1 MEVTSPAALAAA
13 ATAAVSSIVLP
24 TGFSIQNG
32 LPASAA
38 ATPISRCS
46 MLGAQIDTTSTWGSA
61 SIVAIFLFI
70 DAAFLGFPVLSTMLN
85 GGAFPVVALLLVAGL
100 IAAGVGLLQGR
111 RWGWYLAMVMIA
123 LSVVLDLLRGNL
135 LGLVIDALIIFLLTR
150 PAIRAKFGV
159 R

>member
-1 MEVTSPAALAAA
+1 MAYD
-13 ATAAVSSIVLP
+13 
-24 TGFSIQNG
+24 
-32 LPASAA
+32 
-38 ATPISRCS
+38 
-46 MLGAQIDTTSTWGSA
+46 IDPDQST

-85 GGAFPVVALLLVAGL
+85 GGALPVVALVLVAGL

-111 RWGWYLAMVMIA
+111 RWGWYLALVMIG
-123 LSVVLDLLRGNL
+123 LSVVLDIYRGNL

-150 PAIRAKFGV
+150 PSTRAKFGV

>member
-1 MEVTSPAALAAA
+1 MAYDIDPDQ
-13 ATAAVSSIVLP
+13 AV
-24 TGFSIQNG
+24 
-32 LPASAA
+32 
-38 ATPISRCS
+38 
-46 MLGAQIDTTSTWGSA
+46 

-70 DAAFLGFPVLSTMLN
+70 DAAFVGFPLLSNMISGSGLLLI
-85 GGAFPVVALLLVAGL
+85 PLLLVAGL